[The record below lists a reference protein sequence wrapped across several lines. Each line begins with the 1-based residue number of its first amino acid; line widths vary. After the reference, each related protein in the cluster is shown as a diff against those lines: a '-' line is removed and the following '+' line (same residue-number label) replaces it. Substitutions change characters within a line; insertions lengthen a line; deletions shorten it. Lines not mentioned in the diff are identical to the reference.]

1 MRMAFVIAT
10 EPARGEVD
18 IQALPLNTRS
28 PKICR
33 MVHAEMSHI
42 TIANGLV
49 YKWSS
54 DDTYHCHQLKHH
66 THTHAH
72 THTHGLFMHWLPLL
86 ADAIT
91 THKVLLLT
99 VSMSCC

>member
-1 MRMAFVIAT
+1 MAFVIAT

-72 THTHGLFMHWLPLL
+72 THTLMDYLCIGYHSLQMLSQR
-86 ADAIT
+86 T
-91 THKVLLLT
+91 K
-99 VSMSCC
+99 CCF